1 MADVNDN
8 KFCVHTGE
16 EESGKKDS
24 GVEVD
29 IEVDRESHS
38 RLEGFHGNDVR
49 TEAAVKEHPATTLE
63 LDSLMFHPGMASTV
77 VLGSKE
83 DAMDD
88 ERCSSSPE
96 LTSSGATGS
105 LFPPKGQRSAT
116 DVAMDGYERFLHEA
130 ANFHQATL
138 DEIAFLE
145 QEREQLLLENK
156 DLRRKVQQSEEVNRR
171 LRLGESGR
179 NDHITSQFKA
189 HLQHT
194 VRKMNYLKQRCE
206 MLEERLQEVG
216 ITVPHDDPMPS
227 EDDCKP
233 DLSDGPLE

>member
-1 MADVNDN
+1 MADVKDN
-8 KFCVHTGE
+8 KFCTHTGE

-29 IEVDRESHS
+29 IEADRESDS
-38 RLEGFHGNDVR
+38 RLEGFHGNDVG
-49 TEAAVKEHPATTLE
+49 TEAAVNEHPTTTLE
-63 LDSLMFHPGMASTV
+63 LDSLMFHPGMASV
-77 VLGSKE
+77 ALGSKE

-96 LTSSGATGS
+96 LASSEATGS

-156 DLRRKVQQSEEVNRR
+156 DLRRKVQQSEEVNHR

-179 NDHITSQFKA
+179 NAHITSQFKA

-194 VRKMNYLKQRCE
+194 VRNMNYLKQRCE
-206 MLEERLQEVG
+206 MLEEKLQEVG